1 MNTSISFELPKAIRV
16 GLCSLFLH
24 VTEIIQILLS
34 RQRSR
39 AASAEEQMQLW
50 QALSKNTK

>member
-1 MNTSISFELPKAIRV
+1 MNTSISFELPEAIRV

-24 VTEIIQILLS
+24 VTEMIQILLS

-39 AASAEEQMQLW
+39 GADAVLAGTQE
-50 QALSKNTK
+50 NTK